1 MALKEQ
7 EAEKLARREERVL
20 KLLDAAVQHYARAT
34 ELFTAWLA
42 SRAKGAAEVEVVL
55 KGKPEAQQLE
65 YLRKQIEMRVLGCGW
80 TQYATRW
87 SSSSDVRIGT
97 VTHLKA
103 LLLEIIVEEKSLT
116 RLQQLPIEAAPPH
129 HQMRDL
135 GQLGTADA
143 DALALEQRSLFS
155 ADELHAK
162 MEKEVQ
168 RRLEAGIS
176 DPVEDM
182 CGDLPPAFD
191 QQLVGKRIEV
201 LWRYFNKDTKEPQLI
216 WATGRVAKVADGKTG
231 TSGPSCARRFCLRV
245 RCSGRGTQTLTS
257 TRRRVSNGFCCCQRS
272 GRCSR
277 CTVGDGTHASL
288 EPRRGPGQRLGRRI
302 LRGICLG
309 RGLGSLRRV
318 WLFCMLALGSCCA

>member
-20 KLLDAAVQHYARAT
+20 KLLDAAVEHYARAT

-42 SRAKGAAEVEVVL
+42 SRAKGAAEVEAVL

-97 VTHLKA
+97 VTHLTA
-103 LLLEIIVEEKSLT
+103 LLLEIIAEEKSLT
-116 RLQQLPIEAAPPH
+116 RLKQLPTEPAPPH

-135 GQLGTADA
+135 GKLGTADA

-201 LWRYFNKDTKEPQLI
+201 LWRYFDKDTKEPQLI
-216 WATGRVAKVADGKTG
+216 WATGRVAKVADGKTDKRTQLCKKVLPAG
-231 TSGPSCARRFCLRV
+231 AVLWAWDADPDFDEAAGEQWLLLLPKKWKKQQVYSWRWDPRELGAAQ
-245 RCSGRGTQTLTS
+245 GTQAAP
-257 TRRRVSNGFCCCQRS
+257 RPSNLARDMSRKGS
-272 GRCSR
+272 GI
-277 CTVGDGTHASL
+277 A
-288 EPRRGPGQRLGRRI
+288 
-302 LRGICLG
+302 
-309 RGLGSLRRV
+309 
-318 WLFCMLALGSCCA
+318 